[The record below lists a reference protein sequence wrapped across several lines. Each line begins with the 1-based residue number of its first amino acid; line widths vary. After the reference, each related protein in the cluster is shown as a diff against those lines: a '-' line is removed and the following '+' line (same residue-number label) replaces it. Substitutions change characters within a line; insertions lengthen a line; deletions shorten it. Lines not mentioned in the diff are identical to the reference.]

1 MDPLKRAT
9 RPASDY
15 MGRGNNP
22 GSVPV
27 ARGQKLAQQFYT
39 QPGARVPNNTMVGN
53 QIQQELGQM
62 DNARINSNLYGDWR
76 GQNLPSTGVNYAL
89 QPPAWGGARMMSQ
102 QPLVASEQLGDLRW
116 AGQVNG
122 AGGPLVAQPNEW
134 VQTPGIAAE
143 SPRYPGTGQPM
154 GLPLPSAPQGGVEDL
169 INAQPLAA
177 MPAGQELMYA
187 SRVEGHPAMAAL
199 PQAGNGASPNAGGM
213 PALMPQT
220 KEG

>member
-1 MDPLKRAT
+1 MDPLKKAT

-89 QPPAWGGARMMSQ
+89 QPPAWSGGRMMSQ
-102 QPLVASEQLGDLRW
+102 QPLMDSEQLGDLRW

-143 SPRYPGTGQPM
+143 SMRYPGTGQPM
-154 GLPLPSAPQGGVEDL
+154 GLPLPSGGPPTALEDL
-169 INAQPLAA
+169 SSAQTL
-177 MPAGQELMYA
+177 MPAAPDMLFA
-187 SRVEGHPAMAAL
+187 SRVDGHPAMAAL
-199 PQAGNGASPNAGGM
+199 PQAGHGASPDTGGM
-213 PALMPQT
+213 PSLMPAV
-220 KEG
+220 KR